1 MEDFLYLFRN
11 TAGNRAMSPEEM
23 ERTLHKWRAWIGEL
37 AQAGHFKGGEPLD
50 RGGKV
55 LAGRRQVVTDGPFA
69 ESKEVVGGYLIVS
82 APGLADAVQLARG
95 CPIFEA
101 EGSVEVRPIIHMT

>member
-1 MEDFLYLFRN
+1 
-11 TAGNRAMSPEEM
+11 
-23 ERTLHKWRAWIGEL
+23 
-37 AQAGHFKGGEPLD
+37 
-50 RGGKV
+50 V
-55 LAGRRQVVTDGPFA
+55 LTDGPFA

-82 APGLADAVQLARG
+82 APGLDDAVQLARG